1 MIQGCANWKNIVINR
16 LAVLV
21 IIFSL
26 ALFGCA
32 GSRPSTKAKARVFE
46 NLGNSLVMQSNFREG
61 LSNLLKAGE
70 LDPKNA
76 EIQHELAL
84 VYRTLGEYQQSFR
97 HFKKALALKPQF
109 PEAWNNLGT
118 LYLLTEKWDEA
129 IAGFQKASE
138 DTLYKTPH
146 FAYHNM
152 GLAYFNKGECKKAID
167 NYLHALM
174 SFPSYSLCHY
184 NLARAYE
191 ADKNWDKAV
200 SSYQKA
206 ISNYPEYEAAHL
218 DLGKLFLKLGKK
230 EKAGKELRLAAE
242 IDPEGT
248 CAREAGELIEKYQF
262 DVKQQDD

>member
-1 MIQGCANWKNIVINR
+1 MINR

-26 ALFGCA
+26 GFFGCA
-32 GSRPSTKAKARVFE
+32 GSRISSKEKARVFE
-46 NLGNSLVMQSNFREG
+46 NLGNALVMQGNFREG
-61 LSNLLKAGE
+61 LANLRKAVE

-84 VYRTLGEYQQSFR
+84 VYRNLGEYQLSLR
-97 HFKKALALKPQF
+97 HFKKALVLKPEF

-118 LYLLTEKWDEA
+118 LYLLNEKWDKA

-138 DTLYKTPH
+138 DILYKTPY

-152 GLAYFNKGECKKAID
+152 GLAYFNKGEYKKAVD
-167 NYLHALM
+167 NYLHALR

-206 ISNYPEYEAAHL
+206 IFHYPEYEAAHL
-218 DLGKLFLKLGKK
+218 TLGKLFLKLGKK

-242 IDPEGT
+242 IDPEGIY
-248 CAREAGELIEKYQF
+248 AREAGELIEKYQF
-262 DVKQQDD
+262 DAR